1 MPFRSPLFTFA
12 LGGLLLGIGVIMLL
26 SLEPWNPSHV
36 PSWEGDE
43 PVRAQLYAVVMI
55 AVGLLFAVP
64 TAVQWISQGAFK
76 EASLEPPPE
85 GALLGGE
92 THVRVYLVPRGVL
105 RVASAE
111 LRLITEETSTWL
123 HKPDGIDQERGYRT
137 KQMEVHRW
145 SVRLA
150 IPQELGAPW
159 EQAVPVPIPRDHPT
173 TFAWE
178 RHGIRSRLE
187 LEVVLV
193 GKLDLHLEKNL
204 IVLPRYA

>member
-1 MPFRSPLFTFA
+1 MPFRSPLLTFA
-12 LGGLLLGIGVIMLL
+12 LGGILLGIGVIMLL
-26 SLEPWNPSHV
+26 SLEPWNPSHLTG
-36 PSWEGDE
+36 WEGDE
-43 PVRAQLYAVVMI
+43 PIRAQLYAIVMI
-55 AVGLLFAVP
+55 VVGLVFAIP
-64 TAVQWISQGAFK
+64 TAVQWVSQGAFK
-76 EASLEPPPE
+76 EALLEPPSE

-92 THVRVYLVPRGVL
+92 TEVRVYLVPRGVL

-111 LRLITEETSTWL
+111 LRLVTEETSTWL

-159 EQAVPVPIPRDHPT
+159 EVAVPVPIPRDHPA

-178 RHGIRSRLE
+178 RHAIRSRLE
-187 LEVVLV
+187 LDVVLV
-193 GKLDLHLEKNL
+193 GKLDLHVEKSL
-204 IVLPRYA
+204 TVLPRCA